1 MGENREGASGRT
13 PRRRQTLLAL
23 AAVALL
29 LGAGAGLWAW
39 QSGNGDAPEGTRD
52 DVPVAKG
59 AKGEQQTPVD
69 GWVTIRPAGRTD
81 LCLTDGRDRRG
92 VYGSAVAVHLPCA
105 GAPVPRTYLEPAG
118 AGLYRIQW
126 HHPELG
132 KGCLTVMDTG
142 PVKGMLEPRD
152 DCAGATLFRA
162 EPARPAPP
170 APTGSVRCRARS
182 AWAPPTTRSPRAWRP
197 SRSHV
202 LSPDQAFVVRP
213 D

>member
-92 VYGSAVAVHLPCA
+92 AYGSAVAVHLPCA
-105 GAPVPRTYLEPAG
+105 GARCRVRTSN
-118 AGLYRIQW
+118 
-126 HHPELG
+126 
-132 KGCLTVMDTG
+132 
-142 PVKGMLEPRD
+142 
-152 DCAGATLFRA
+152 
-162 EPARPAPP
+162 RPAPGCTAFSGTTP
-170 APTGSVRCRARS
+170 SSARG
-182 AWAPPTTRSPRAWRP
+182 
-197 SRSHV
+197 V
-202 LSPDQAFVVRP
+202 
-213 D
+213 